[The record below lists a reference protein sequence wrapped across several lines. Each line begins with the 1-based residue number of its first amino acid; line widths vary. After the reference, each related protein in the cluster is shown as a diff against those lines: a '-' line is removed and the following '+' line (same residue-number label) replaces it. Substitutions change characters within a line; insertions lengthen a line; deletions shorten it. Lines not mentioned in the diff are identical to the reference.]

1 MTTSNIVELRDAVV
15 VLGDFP
21 ALAGVSLTVSKGEI
35 VLLQGPNGA
44 GKTTLLRACAG
55 LVPIVRGKAMVLG
68 HDLCADRHA
77 VRQRVGLL
85 GHNNGLFGDLT
96 VRENV
101 SFWAQLVGASNLE
114 VDAVL
119 ERMGLSGR
127 LADIRVAHLSAGQKR
142 RCALANL
149 VVRRAELWL
158 LDEPH
163 AGLDARGRDELDE
176 TLRQAVASGATVIIA
191 SHELER
197 SRQLATR
204 VAVVAGG
211 QVAGSQGE
219 GGQGDGGRAGAS

>member
-1 MTTSNIVELRDAVV
+1 MTTASIVELHEAVV
-15 VLGDFP
+15 VYGDYP

-35 VLLQGPNGA
+35 VLLQGANGA

-55 LVPIVRGKAMVLG
+55 LVPVVRGDAKVLG
-68 HDLCADRHA
+68 YDLRVDRQT
-77 VRQRVGLL
+77 VRKRVGLL

-101 SFWAQLVGASNLE
+101 LFWAQLVGASNSE
-114 VDAVL
+114 VSSVL
-119 ERMGLSGR
+119 ERMGLGDR
-127 LADIRVAHLSAGQKR
+127 LADTRAAQLSAGQKR

-163 AGLDARGRDELDE
+163 AGLDTRGRDELDE
-176 TLRQAVASGATVIIA
+176 TLRQAVADGATVIIA

-197 SRQLATR
+197 SRRLATR
-204 VAVVAGG
+204 IAIVDRG
-211 QVAGSQGE
+211 QVAGSE
-219 GGQGDGGRAGAS
+219 TGGQ

>member
-1 MTTSNIVELRDAVV
+1 MITSSIVELRDAVV
-15 VLGDFP
+15 VYGDFP
-21 ALAGVSLTVSKGEI
+21 ALAGVSLTVIKGEI

-55 LVPIVRGKAMVLG
+55 LVPIVRGEAVVLG

-119 ERMGLSGR
+119 EHMGLGGR
-127 LADIRVAHLSAGQKR
+127 LAEIRVAHLSAGQKR

-176 TLRQAVASGATVIIA
+176 TLRHAVAAGATVIIA

-197 SRQLATR
+197 SRRLATR

-211 QVAGSQGE
+211 QV
-219 GGQGDGGRAGAS
+219 DGGKVGAS

>member
-1 MTTSNIVELRDAVV
+1 MTTASIVELHEAVV
-15 VLGDFP
+15 VYGDYP

-35 VLLQGPNGA
+35 VLLQGANGA

-55 LVPIVRGKAMVLG
+55 LVPVVRGDAKVLG
-68 HDLCADRHA
+68 HDLRVDRQT
-77 VRQRVGLL
+77 VRKRVGLL

-101 SFWAQLVGASNLE
+101 LFWAQLVGASNSE
-114 VDAVL
+114 VSSVL
-119 ERMGLSGR
+119 ERMGLGDR
-127 LADIRVAHLSAGQKR
+127 LADTRAAQLSAGQKR

-163 AGLDARGRDELDE
+163 AGLDTRGRDELDE
-176 TLRQAVASGATVIIA
+176 TLRQAVADGATVIIA

-197 SRQLATR
+197 SRRLATR
-204 VAVVAGG
+204 IAIVDRG
-211 QVAGSQGE
+211 QVAGSE
-219 GGQGDGGRAGAS
+219 TGGQ

>member
-1 MTTSNIVELRDAVV
+1 MTPTNVVEMHGAVV
-15 VLGDFP
+15 VYGDFP
-21 ALAGVSLTVSKGEI
+21 ALAGVTLSVGQGEI
-35 VLLQGPNGA
+35 LLLQGANGA

-55 LVPIVRGKAMVLG
+55 LAPIVRGSAVVLG
-68 HDLCADRHA
+68 HDMRTDQHA

-85 GHNNGLFGDLT
+85 GHNNGLFTDLT

-101 SFWAQLVGASNLE
+101 TFWSRLVSARDDSARDE
-114 VDAVL
+114 EIDAAL
-119 ERMGLSGR
+119 ARMGIDAR
-127 LADIRVAHLSAGQKR
+127 LANVRVGQLSAGQKR

-163 AGLDARGRDELDE
+163 AGLDARGRDGLDA

-191 SHELER
+191 SHEIER

-204 VAVVAGG
+204 VAVVSGG
-211 QVAGSQGE
+211 QVM
-219 GGQGDGGRAGAS
+219 GQSS

>member
-1 MTTSNIVELRDAVV
+1 MTTASIVELHEAVV
-15 VLGDFP
+15 VYGDYP

-35 VLLQGPNGA
+35 VLLQGANGA

-55 LVPIVRGKAMVLG
+55 LVPVVRGDAKVLG
-68 HDLCADRHA
+68 HDLRVDRQT
-77 VRQRVGLL
+77 VRKRVGLL

-101 SFWAQLVGASNLE
+101 LFWAQLVGASNSE
-114 VDAVL
+114 VNSVL
-119 ERMGLSGR
+119 ERMGLGDR
-127 LADIRVAHLSAGQKR
+127 LADTRAAQLSAGQKR

-163 AGLDARGRDELDE
+163 AGLDTRGRDELDE
-176 TLRQAVASGATVIIA
+176 TLRQAVADGATVIIA

-197 SRQLATR
+197 SRRLATR
-204 VAVVAGG
+204 IAIVDRG
-211 QVAGSQGE
+211 QVAGSE
-219 GGQGDGGRAGAS
+219 TGGQ

>member
-1 MTTSNIVELRDAVV
+1 MNTNSVVELRDAVV
-15 VLGDFP
+15 VYDDFP
-21 ALAGVSLTVSKGEI
+21 ALAGVSLTVTKGEI

-55 LVPIVRGKAMVLG
+55 LVPIVRGMAIVLG

-101 SFWAQLVGASNLE
+101 SFWAQLVGASKIE

-119 ERMGLSGR
+119 ERMSLSGR
-127 LADIRVAHLSAGQKR
+127 LAGIRTANLSAGQKR

-204 VAVVAGG
+204 VAVVVGG
-211 QVAGSQGE
+211 QIV
-219 GGQGDGGRAGAS
+219 GRQAEAS

>member
-1 MTTSNIVELRDAVV
+1 MNSSNIVELRDAVV
-15 VLGDFP
+15 VYGAFP
-21 ALAGVSLTVSKGEI
+21 ALAGVSLTVTKGEI

-68 HDLCADRHA
+68 HDLCVDRHA

-127 LADIRVAHLSAGQKR
+127 LADIRAANLSAGQKR

-204 VAVVAGG
+204 VAIVASG
-211 QVAGSQGE
+211 QVAGDQVAGGE
-219 GGQGDGGRAGAS
+219 AGAS

>member
-1 MTTSNIVELRDAVV
+1 MNTSNIVELRDAVV

-101 SFWAQLVGASNLE
+101 SFWAQLVGATNLE

-127 LADIRVAHLSAGQKR
+127 LADIRAAHLSAGQKR

-163 AGLDARGRDELDE
+163 AGLDARGRDELDA

-219 GGQGDGGRAGAS
+219 GGQAGAS

>member
-1 MTTSNIVELRDAVV
+1 MTTSTIVELRDAVV
-15 VLGDFP
+15 VYGDFP
-21 ALAGVSLTVSKGEI
+21 ALAGVSLTVIKGEI
-35 VLLQGPNGA
+35 LLLQGPNGA

-55 LVPIVRGKAMVLG
+55 LVPIVRGKATVLG

-101 SFWAQLVGASNLE
+101 SFWAQLVGAENLE

-127 LADIRVAHLSAGQKR
+127 LADIRAAHLSAGQKR

-211 QVAGSQGE
+211 QVAGGQVD
-219 GGQGDGGRAGAS
+219 GGQVGAS